1 MIKKMKNLINLM
13 LLSVLLQSCNTLTHS
28 EKTHV
33 RQFAASTKNIP
44 QYAFKFHQ
52 SLSNVR
58 KSRGVYFANTLSTPS
73 LHLNELDSIYAQH
86 KLDERK
92 TILFLNSFEILS
104 TYSKILLTLS
114 SDVYVD
120 DLYNNVK
127 ELEYNL
133 ESLIKLNNTL
143 TSFDTPTGFI
153 NIGAKI
159 GVISG
164 RIYLNQK
171 QSKEIKILL
180 NSSDT
185 LITNVSNNII
195 SYLDSK
201 NLNDI
206 INNEDKMLSINYLSY
221 IQQTNRTNIT
231 NDLEYIQLK
240 SNVDNIKQLREKLII
255 CMVNLKDS
263 HKIIVE
269 ELNKKNSI
277 VDNLNQLKELA
288 RTVIE
293 INQIV
298 KELN

>member
-13 LLSVLLQSCNTLTHS
+13 LLSMLLQSCNTLTHS

-33 RQFAASTKNIP
+33 HQFAASTKNIP

-58 KSRGVYFANTLSTPS
+58 KSRGVYFANTLSTPL

-143 TSFDTPTGFI
+143 TSFDAPTGFI

-159 GVISG
+159 GVTSG

-240 SNVDNIKQLREKLII
+240 SNVDNIKQLRKKLII

-269 ELNKKNSI
+269 ELNKKNSL
-277 VDNLNQLKELA
+277 VDNLNQIKELT
-288 RTVIE
+288 RTIIE

>member
-159 GVISG
+159 GIISG

-240 SNVDNIKQLREKLII
+240 SNVDNIKQLRKKLII

-263 HKIIVE
+263 HKTIVE

-277 VDNLNQLKELA
+277 IDNLNQIKELA

-293 INQIV
+293 INQLV

>member
-1 MIKKMKNLINLM
+1 MKKLITLI
-13 LLSVLLQSCNTLTHS
+13 LLISIIQSCNTLSHTK
-28 EKTHV
+28 KTYVH
-33 RQFAASTKNIP
+33 QFATSTKDLP
-44 QYAFKFHQ
+44 KYSLKFNQ
-52 SLSNVR
+52 TLSNVR

-73 LHLNELDSIYAQH
+73 LHLTELDSIYAQQ

-92 TILFLNSFEILS
+92 TILFQNSFEILN
-104 TYSKILLTLS
+104 TYSKILLALS

-120 DLYNNVK
+120 DLYNNIK
-127 ELEYNL
+127 ELEYDL
-133 ESLIKLNNTL
+133 ESLINLNNKL
-143 TSFDTPTGFI
+143 TSFNTPTGFV

-164 RIYLNQK
+164 RIYINQK

-201 NLNDI
+201 NLNAI
-206 INNEDKMLSINYLSY
+206 IDNEDKMLSINYLSY
-221 IQQTNRTNIT
+221 IQQSNRTNIS

-240 SNVDNIKQLREKLII
+240 SNIDNIKELRKTLII
-255 CMVNLKDS
+255 CMTNLKES
-263 HKIIVE
+263 HKVMVE
-269 ELNKKNSI
+269 EINKKNSTIDSINELKDLTKSI
-277 VDNLNQLKELA
+277 V
-288 RTVIE
+288 E

-298 KELN
+298 KELK

>member
-44 QYAFKFHQ
+44 QYALKFHQ

-133 ESLIKLNNTL
+133 ESLIRLNNTL

-159 GVISG
+159 GIISG

-240 SNVDNIKQLREKLII
+240 SNVDNIKQLRKKLII

-277 VDNLNQLKELA
+277 IDNLNQIKELA

>member
-1 MIKKMKNLINLM
+1 MIKKMKKFITFI
-13 LLSVLLQSCNTLTHS
+13 LLTIIIQSCNTLSHTK
-28 EKTHV
+28 KTYVH
-33 RQFAASTKNIP
+33 QFAVSTKDLP
-44 QYAFKFHQ
+44 KYSLKFNQ
-52 SLSNVR
+52 TLSNVR

-73 LHLNELDSIYAQH
+73 LHLTELDSIYAQQ

-92 TILFLNSFEILS
+92 TILFQNSFEILN
-104 TYSKILLTLS
+104 TYSKILLALS

-120 DLYNNVK
+120 DLYNNIK
-127 ELEYNL
+127 ELEYDL
-133 ESLIKLNNTL
+133 ESLINLNNKL
-143 TSFDTPTGFI
+143 TSFNTPTGFV

-164 RIYLNQK
+164 KIYINQK

-201 NLNDI
+201 NLKAI
-206 INNEDKMLSINYLSY
+206 IDNEDKMLSINYLSY
-221 IQQTNRTNIT
+221 IQQSNRTNIS

-240 SNVDNIKQLREKLII
+240 SNIDNIKQLRKTLII
-255 CMVNLKDS
+255 CMTNLKES
-263 HKIIVE
+263 HKVMVE
-269 ELNKKNSI
+269 EINKKNSTMDSI
-277 VDNLNQLKELA
+277 NEIKELA
-288 RTVIE
+288 KSILE

-298 KELN
+298 KELK

>member
-1 MIKKMKNLINLM
+1 MIKKMKKFITFI
-13 LLSVLLQSCNTLTHS
+13 LLTIVIQSCNTLSHTK
-28 EKTHV
+28 KTYVH
-33 RQFAASTKNIP
+33 QFAASTKDLP
-44 QYAFKFHQ
+44 KYSLKFNQ
-52 SLSNVR
+52 TLSNVR

-73 LHLNELDSIYAQH
+73 LHLTELDSIYAQQ

-92 TILFLNSFEILS
+92 TILFQNSFEILN

-120 DLYNNVK
+120 DLYN
-127 ELEYNL
+127 L
-133 ESLIKLNNTL
+133 ESLINLNNKL
-143 TSFDTPTGFI
+143 TSFNTPTGFV

-164 RIYLNQK
+164 RIYINQK

-201 NLNDI
+201 NLNAI
-206 INNEDKMLSINYLSY
+206 IDNEDKMLSINYLSY
-221 IQQTNRTNIT
+221 IQQSNRTNIS

-240 SNVDNIKQLREKLII
+240 SNIDNIKQLRKTLII
-255 CMVNLKDS
+255 CMINLKES
-263 HKIIVE
+263 HKVMVE
-269 ELNKKNSI
+269 EINKKNSTI
-277 VDNLNQLKELA
+277 DSINEIKELA
-288 RTVIE
+288 KSILE

-298 KELN
+298 KELK

>member
-159 GVISG
+159 GIISG

-240 SNVDNIKQLREKLII
+240 SNVDNIKQLRKKLII

-263 HKIIVE
+263 HKTIVE

-277 VDNLNQLKELA
+277 IDNLNQIKELA

>member
-1 MIKKMKNLINLM
+1 MIKKMKKFITFI
-13 LLSVLLQSCNTLTHS
+13 LLTIIIQSCNTLSHTK
-28 EKTHV
+28 KTYVH
-33 RQFAASTKNIP
+33 QFATSTKDLP
-44 QYAFKFHQ
+44 KYSLKFNQ
-52 SLSNVR
+52 TLSNVR

-73 LHLNELDSIYAQH
+73 LHLTELDSIYAQQ

-92 TILFLNSFEILS
+92 TILFQNSFEILN

-120 DLYNNVK
+120 DLYNNIK
-127 ELEYNL
+127 ELEYDL
-133 ESLIKLNNTL
+133 ESLINLNNKL
-143 TSFDTPTGFI
+143 TSFNTPTGFV

-164 RIYLNQK
+164 RIYINQK

-201 NLNDI
+201 NLKAI
-206 INNEDKMLSINYLSY
+206 IDNEDKMLSINYLSY
-221 IQQTNRTNIT
+221 IQQSNRTNIS

-240 SNVDNIKQLREKLII
+240 SNIDNIKQLRKTLII
-255 CMVNLKDS
+255 CMTNLKES
-263 HKIIVE
+263 HKVMVE
-269 ELNKKNSI
+269 EINKKNSTMDSI
-277 VDNLNQLKELA
+277 NEIKELA
-288 RTVIE
+288 KSILE

-298 KELN
+298 KELK

>member
-1 MIKKMKNLINLM
+1 MKKFITF
-13 LLSVLLQSCNTLTHS
+13 VLLTIIIQGCDTLSHTKITYVH
-28 EKTHV
+28 
-33 RQFAASTKNIP
+33 QFAASTKDLP
-44 QYAFKFHQ
+44 QYALKFNQ

-73 LHLNELDSIYAQH
+73 LHIAELDSIYAQQ

-92 TILFLNSFEILS
+92 SILFKNSFEILN
-104 TYSKILLTLS
+104 TYSKILLALS

-120 DLYNNVK
+120 NLYNNIK

-133 ESLIKLNNTL
+133 ESLINLNNKL

-153 NIGAKI
+153 NIGSKI
-159 GVISG
+159 GIIST
-164 RIYLNQK
+164 RIYINQK

-201 NLNDI
+201 NLNAI
-206 INNEDKMLSINYLSY
+206 IDNEDKMLSINYLSY
-221 IQQTNRTNIT
+221 IQQSNKTTTN
-231 NDLEYIQLK
+231 NDLDYIQLK
-240 SNVDNIKQLREKLII
+240 SNIDNIKQLRKNLII
-255 CMVNLKDS
+255 CMINLRDS
-263 HKIIVE
+263 HKIMVE
-269 ELNKKNSI
+269 EINKKNSTI
-277 VDNLNQLKELA
+277 DNINEIKDLA
-288 RTVIE
+288 KSIIE

>member
-13 LLSVLLQSCNTLTHS
+13 LVSVLLQSCNTLTHS

-33 RQFAASTKNIP
+33 HQFAASTKNIP
-44 QYAFKFHQ
+44 QYALKFHQ

-58 KSRGVYFANTLSTPS
+58 KSRGVYFANTLSTPL

-143 TSFDTPTGFI
+143 TSFDAPTGFI
-153 NIGAKI
+153 NIGAKM

-240 SNVDNIKQLREKLII
+240 SNVDNIKQLRKKLII

-277 VDNLNQLKELA
+277 VDNLNQIKELA
-288 RTVIE
+288 RAVIE

>member
-240 SNVDNIKQLREKLII
+240 SNVDNIKQLRKKLII

-263 HKIIVE
+263 HEIIVK

>member
-1 MIKKMKNLINLM
+1 MVKKMKKFITF
-13 LLSVLLQSCNTLTHS
+13 VLLTIIIQGCDTLSHTK
-28 EKTHV
+28 KTYVH
-33 RQFAASTKNIP
+33 QFAASTKDLP
-44 QYAFKFHQ
+44 QYALKFNQ

-73 LHLNELDSIYAQH
+73 LHIAELDSIYGQQ

-92 TILFLNSFEILS
+92 SILFKNSFEILN
-104 TYSKILLTLS
+104 TYSKILLALS

-120 DLYNNVK
+120 NLYNNIK

-133 ESLIKLNNTL
+133 ESLINLNNKL

-153 NIGAKI
+153 NIGSKI
-159 GVISG
+159 GIIST
-164 RIYLNQK
+164 RIYINQK

-201 NLNDI
+201 NLNAI
-206 INNEDKMLSINYLSY
+206 IDNEDKMLSINYLSY
-221 IQQTNRTNIT
+221 IQQSNKTTTN
-231 NDLEYIQLK
+231 NDLDYIQLK
-240 SNVDNIKQLREKLII
+240 SNIDNIKQLRKNLII
-255 CMVNLKDS
+255 CMINLRDS
-263 HKIIVE
+263 HKIMVE
-269 ELNKKNSI
+269 EINKKNSTI
-277 VDNLNQLKELA
+277 DNINEIKDLA
-288 RTVIE
+288 KSIIE

>member
-1 MIKKMKNLINLM
+1 MIKKMKKFITFI
-13 LLSVLLQSCNTLTHS
+13 LLTIVIQSCNTLSHTK
-28 EKTHV
+28 KTYVH
-33 RQFAASTKNIP
+33 QFATSTKDLP
-44 QYAFKFHQ
+44 KYSLKFNQ
-52 SLSNVR
+52 TLSNVR
-58 KSRGVYFANTLSTPS
+58 KSRGIYFANTLSTPS
-73 LHLNELDSIYAQH
+73 LHLTELDSIYAQQ

-92 TILFLNSFEILS
+92 TILFQNSFEILN

-120 DLYNNVK
+120 DLYNNIK
-127 ELEYNL
+127 ELEYDF
-133 ESLIKLNNTL
+133 ESLITLNNKL
-143 TSFDTPTGFI
+143 TSFNTPTGFI

-164 RIYLNQK
+164 RIYINQK

-201 NLNDI
+201 NLKAI
-206 INNEDKMLSINYLSY
+206 IDNEDKMLSINYLSY
-221 IQQTNRTNIT
+221 IQQSNRTNIS

-240 SNVDNIKQLREKLII
+240 SNIDNIKQLRKTLII
-255 CMVNLKDS
+255 CMTNLKES
-263 HKIIVE
+263 HKVMVE
-269 ELNKKNSI
+269 EINKKNSTI
-277 VDNLNQLKELA
+277 DSINEIKELA
-288 RTVIE
+288 KSIIE

-298 KELN
+298 KELK

>member
-1 MIKKMKNLINLM
+1 
-13 LLSVLLQSCNTLTHS
+13 
-28 EKTHV
+28 
-33 RQFAASTKNIP
+33 
-44 QYAFKFHQ
+44 
-52 SLSNVR
+52 VR

-73 LHLNELDSIYAQH
+73 LHLTELDSIYAQQ

-92 TILFLNSFEILS
+92 TILFQNSFEILN
-104 TYSKILLTLS
+104 TYSKILLALS

-120 DLYNNVK
+120 DLYNNIK
-127 ELEYNL
+127 ELEYDL
-133 ESLIKLNNTL
+133 ESLINLNNKL
-143 TSFDTPTGFI
+143 TSFNTPTGFI

-164 RIYLNQK
+164 RIYINQK

-201 NLNDI
+201 NLKAI
-206 INNEDKMLSINYLSY
+206 IDNEDKMLSINYLSY
-221 IQQTNRTNIT
+221 IQQSNRTNIS

-240 SNVDNIKQLREKLII
+240 SNIDNIKQLRKTLII
-255 CMVNLKDS
+255 CMTNLKES
-263 HKIIVE
+263 HKVMVE
-269 ELNKKNSI
+269 EINKKNSTI
-277 VDNLNQLKELA
+277 DSINEIKELA
-288 RTVIE
+288 KSIIE

-298 KELN
+298 KELK

>member
-1 MIKKMKNLINLM
+1 MKKFITLI
-13 LLSVLLQSCNTLTHS
+13 LLISIIQSCNTLSHTK
-28 EKTHV
+28 KTYVH
-33 RQFAASTKNIP
+33 QFATSTKDLP
-44 QYAFKFHQ
+44 KYSLKFNQ
-52 SLSNVR
+52 TLSNVR

-73 LHLNELDSIYAQH
+73 LHLTELDSIYAQQ

-92 TILFLNSFEILS
+92 TILFQNSFEILN

-120 DLYNNVK
+120 DLYNNIK
-127 ELEYNL
+127 ELEYDL
-133 ESLIKLNNTL
+133 ESLINLNNKL
-143 TSFDTPTGFI
+143 TSFNTPTGFV

-159 GVISG
+159 GVVSG
-164 RIYLNQK
+164 RIYINQK

-201 NLNDI
+201 NLNAI
-206 INNEDKMLSINYLSY
+206 IDNEDKMLSINYLSY
-221 IQQTNRTNIT
+221 IQQSNRTNIS

-240 SNVDNIKQLREKLII
+240 SNIDNIKQLRKTLII
-255 CMVNLKDS
+255 CMTNLKES
-263 HKIIVE
+263 HKVMVE
-269 ELNKKNSI
+269 EINKKNSTIDSINELKDLTKSI
-277 VDNLNQLKELA
+277 V
-288 RTVIE
+288 E

-298 KELN
+298 KELK

>member
-1 MIKKMKNLINLM
+1 MIKKMKKFITFI
-13 LLSVLLQSCNTLTHS
+13 LLTIVIQSCNTLSHTK
-28 EKTHV
+28 KTYVH
-33 RQFAASTKNIP
+33 QFAASTKDLP
-44 QYAFKFHQ
+44 KYSLKFNQ
-52 SLSNVR
+52 TLSNVR

-73 LHLNELDSIYAQH
+73 LHLTELDSIYAQQ

-92 TILFLNSFEILS
+92 TILFQNSFEILN

-120 DLYNNVK
+120 DLYNNIK
-127 ELEYNL
+127 ELEYDL
-133 ESLIKLNNTL
+133 ESLINLNNKL
-143 TSFDTPTGFI
+143 TSFNTPTGFV

-164 RIYLNQK
+164 RIYINQK

-201 NLNDI
+201 NLNAI
-206 INNEDKMLSINYLSY
+206 IDNEDKMLSINYLSY
-221 IQQTNRTNIT
+221 IQQSNRTNIS

-240 SNVDNIKQLREKLII
+240 SNIDNIKQLRKTLII
-255 CMVNLKDS
+255 CMTNLKES
-263 HKIIVE
+263 HKVMVE
-269 ELNKKNSI
+269 EINKKNSTI
-277 VDNLNQLKELA
+277 DSINELKDL
-288 RTVIE
+288 TKSIIE

-298 KELN
+298 KELK

>member
-1 MIKKMKNLINLM
+1 MKNLINLM

-240 SNVDNIKQLREKLII
+240 SNVDNIKQLRKKLII

-263 HKIIVE
+263 HEIIVK

>member
-240 SNVDNIKQLREKLII
+240 SNVDNIKQLRKKLII

-263 HKIIVE
+263 HEIIVK

-293 INQIV
+293 INQII